1 MVVRL
6 VAAMPLIDDLQQA
19 LGSSYSIEREL
30 GGGGM
35 SRVFV
40 GEEVALGRKV
50 AVKVLAPE
58 LAAGVSGERFQRE
71 IKLAAQLQHPNIVP
85 VLATGLAAGLPY
97 YTMPF
102 VDGLSLR
109 ARLDRNP
116 VVPIVEALA
125 ILRDVARALAYAH
138 DQGIVH
144 RDIKPENILL
154 ADESAVVTDFGIAKA
169 ISAARAGVPDGTLT
183 HAGTSLGTP
192 AYMAPEQISA
202 DPSVDSRADIY
213 SFGCVAYE
221 ILTGAAPFA
230 HRQPAQLYAAHLTE
244 TPASVESRRQD
255 CPDDVAALVMNC
267 LEKDPANRPQ
277 SARELLR
284 AFDSGSTRTGSGAR
298 RAHTQRGRGKL
309 VIAAIG
315 GVAIVAVIAAFA
327 IKSGGSNTDI
337 NSLAVL
343 PFENV
348 GGDSSNAYFADGMS
362 DELTTELSKIPGVTL
377 ASRSSA
383 FRYRGPAVD
392 VKRVGSDL
400 DVGAVVEGR
409 VARSGD
415 RLRISAQLTN
425 ATTGRMLWTESYE
438 RKVEDI
444 FSVQQSITQAIV
456 SSLKMRLAGN
466 PAATGTAATPQGTR
480 NLQAYD
486 LYLRGRYLWGRR
498 GGDAIRQSIKHFES
512 AIALDPNFA
521 RAYAGVAMSTSV
533 LPSFSEVRGDSI
545 GPIGIAAG
553 LKAVEL
559 DPNLADAHL
568 GLANNLN
575 GQLEWSEAEKHF
587 KRALELEPN
596 NATAHQWYGDYLLLN
611 GRLSEGLPEIER
623 AAKLEPVS
631 AVMQTDYGLALTMA
645 GRGAEAT
652 TQFLRTMEIDS
663 SFQYARSNL
672 AMAEAVKGN
681 LDSALAMMPTNE
693 PIGLIWRI
701 RILKK
706 LGRNEEATS
715 QFEKLHRFIGPHADR
730 YRMGMA
736 MLHASAL
743 NADST
748 FYWLNKAIDVREAL
762 LFAFSISCH
771 PMFDFA
777 ESDPRWDATLARLK
791 VGRCRR

>member
-1 MVVRL
+1 MAL
-6 VAAMPLIDDLQQA
+6 LDDLQEA

-50 AVKVLAPE
+50 AMKVLAPD
-58 LAAGVSGERFQRE
+58 LAAGISAERFQRE
-71 IKLAAQLQHPNIVP
+71 IRLAAKLQHPNIVP
-85 VLATGLAAGLPY
+85 VIATGIAAGLPY

-109 ARLDRNP
+109 ARLERNR
-116 VVPIVEALA
+116 VIPIVEALP
-125 ILRDVARALAYAH
+125 ILRDIARALAYAH

-144 RDIKPENILL
+144 RDIKPENVLL

-169 ISAARAGVPDGTLT
+169 ISAARTGASEGTLT
-183 HAGTSLGTP
+183 QAGTSLGTP

-202 DPSVDSRADIY
+202 DPSADNRADIY

-221 ILTGAAPFA
+221 VLTGAAPFA
-230 HRQPAQLYAAHLTE
+230 HRSQAQLYVAHLTE
-244 TPASVESRRQD
+244 VPAPIESRRSD
-255 CPDDVAALVMNC
+255 CPEEVAVLVTKC

-284 AFDSGSTRTGSGAR
+284 ALDSASTRTGTSASRSRREPGGRKFVIGA
-298 RAHTQRGRGKL
+298 
-309 VIAAIG
+309 IA
-315 GVAIVAVIAAFA
+315 GVAIVSAIAAFA
-327 IKSGGSNTDI
+327 VKKGNSNTDI

-362 DELTTELSKIPGVTL
+362 DELTTELSKVPGVTL

-383 FRYRGPAVD
+383 FRYRGPSVD
-392 VKRVGSDL
+392 VKKIGSDL

-425 ATTGRMLWTESYE
+425 ATTGKMLWTESYE

-456 SSLKMRLAGN
+456 SSLKMRLAGQ
-466 PAATGTAATPQGTR
+466 TSTAATPQGTR

-486 LYLRGRYLWGRR
+486 LYLRGRYLWARR

-512 AIALDPNFA
+512 AIALDSNFA
-521 RAYAGVAMSTSV
+521 RAYAGVAMSASV
-533 LPSFSEVRGDSI
+533 LPIFSDVRGDSI
-545 GPIGIAAG
+545 GPIGAAAG
-553 LKAVEL
+553 RKAVEL

-587 KRALELEPN
+587 KRALELEPD

-611 GRLSEGLPEIER
+611 GRLREAMPEIER

-631 AVMQTDYGLALTMA
+631 AVIQTDYGLALTMA

-663 SFQYARSNL
+663 SFQYVRSNL
-672 AMAEAVKGN
+672 AMAEAVQGN
-681 LDSALAMMPTNE
+681 LDSALVMMPGNE
-693 PIGLIWRI
+693 PIGMIWRI
-701 RILKK
+701 RLLKK
-706 LGRNEEATS
+706 LGRNEEAS
-715 QFEKLHRFIGPHADR
+715 RQFQTIHRYVGPRADR
-730 YRMGMA
+730 YRTAMA
-736 MLHASAL
+736 MLHASAF

-762 LFAFSISCH
+762 LFSFSISCH
-771 PMFDFA
+771 PMFDFV